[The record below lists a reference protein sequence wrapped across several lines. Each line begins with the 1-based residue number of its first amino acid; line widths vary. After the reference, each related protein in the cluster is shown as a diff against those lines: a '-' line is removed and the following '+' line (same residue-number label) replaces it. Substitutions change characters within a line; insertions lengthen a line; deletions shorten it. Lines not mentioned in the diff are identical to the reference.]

1 MLIDC
6 SGLEPPILS
15 RFLGTANSF
24 KGSLFAFIEGVGLY
38 GLHNSVLM
46 LPLFIFDVVTL
57 GLRAS
62 TFSLDSGSGPRGTE
76 PLWEVPGLLS
86 GLWGMVLLEDLAV
99 IVISGLGDGS
109 RDLLAL
115 ALLAAA
121 STSAMELLKVR
132 GMAPEDSELLKS

>member
-24 KGSLFAFIEGVGLY
+24 KGSLFAFIEGLGLY

-99 IVISGLGDGS
+99 IVISGLGLGS
-109 RDLLAL
+109 RDFAFLAL
-115 ALLAAA
+115 EAAGR
-121 STSAMELLKVR
+121 TSAILLLNVR
-132 GMAPEDSELLKS
+132 GIAPVDSVDLNS